1 MNLRLVCRVAYRI
14 TSAFRASCKSRRD
27 GLFIDYANPTNFFFL
42 FFSGADPDLS
52 PDRPALAPA
61 AEKQKENNLWRFR
74 TINRSSLR
82 DLRTRRCGL
91 ACCIMGL
98 LLCVGCGRL
107 PGKPTAADV
116 ELMPR
121 QVHDFG
127 VLFRENCSGCH
138 GNDGRGNGA
147 LALNNPT
154 YMAIVSDDVL
164 RRVTSKGVSGTLM
177 PAFLKSAGGTLT
189 DEQVEILVREIRA
202 RWSKPGDLANAATPP
217 YAASMP
223 GNSSHGAE
231 VYATFCASCHGADG
245 RGTQKGSSIVDSSYL
260 ALVSDQ
266 GLRTLVIAGRPD
278 LPHPDWRGYVP
289 GRAMTPQEVTDVVS
303 WLVSK
308 RVAYPGQPYAS
319 SKQ

>member
-1 MNLRLVCRVAYRI
+1 MSL
-14 TSAFRASCKSRRD
+14 
-27 GLFIDYANPTNFFFL
+27 
-42 FFSGADPDLS
+42 
-52 PDRPALAPA
+52 RPAIL
-61 AEKQKENNLWRFR
+61 
-74 TINRSSLR
+74 
-82 DLRTRRCGL
+82 G
-91 ACCIMGL
+91 CCIAEL
-98 LLCVGCGRL
+98 LLCVGCDRL

-116 ELMPR
+116 ELEPR
-121 QVHDFG
+121 QIRDFD

-138 GNDGRGNGA
+138 GRDGGGNGA

-154 YMAIVSDDVL
+154 YLAIASDDVL

-189 DEQVEILVREIRA
+189 DEQVQILVHEMRA
-202 RWSKPGDLANAATPP
+202 RWSKPGEVGASAPPP
-217 YAASMP
+217 YAASTP
-223 GNSSHGAE
+223 GDSSHGAE
-231 VYATFCASCHGADG
+231 VYATFCASCHGPDG
-245 RGTQKGSSIVDSSYL
+245 RGTQKGSAIVDDSYL

-289 GRAMTPQEVTDVVS
+289 GRAMTAQDVTDVVA

-319 SKQ
+319 KQ